1 MIVYEVQ
8 TDGMVSHST
17 PPYSGWTIPTC
28 RQSAPPPS
36 HQTWTMPPNQ
46 HKQNRRN
53 HYLQLRMKE
62 DKGKLG

>member
-28 RQSAPPPS
+28 CQSEPPPS
-36 HQTWTMPPNQ
+36 HQTKTI
-46 HKQNRRN
+46 
-53 HYLQLRMKE
+53 RMKKDIE
-62 DKGKLG
+62 KVGWPSHQSIALTFASL